1 MDKTQDY
8 VKVFDKLLVHEVSLY
23 FNDVPK
29 ITLRQI
35 KLNNRWVLRRLEH
48 ELKELNFLNKMEVK
62 VLRALPLKITTVRI
76 VFFDKIDTS
85 EIEKVLYDQFF
96 EDPNLFDVKSIKH
109 VSYSEI
115 LLYFLSYYFKNSI
128 HLVLLNWSYI

>member
-96 EDPNLFDVKSIKH
+96 KDPNLFDVKSIKH

-115 LLYFLSYYFKNSI
+115 LLHFLSYYFKNSI
-128 HLVLLNWSYI
+128 HLVLLEWSYI

>member
-62 VLRALPLKITTVRI
+62 VLRALPLKITTVRV

-96 EDPNLFDVKSIKH
+96 KDPNLFDVKSIKH

-115 LLYFLSYYFKNSI
+115 LLHFLSYYFKNSI
-128 HLVLLNWSYI
+128 HLVLLEWSYI

>member
-8 VKVFDKLLVHEVSLY
+8 VKVFDKLLIHEISLY

-35 KLNNRWVLRRLEH
+35 KLDNKRVLRQLEH
-48 ELKELNFLNKMEVK
+48 ELKRLNFLNKMEVK

-96 EDPNLFDVKSIKH
+96 KDPNLFDVKSIRH

-115 LLYFLSYYFKNSI
+115 LIHLLSYYFRNSI
-128 HLVLLNWSYI
+128 HLVLLDWSYI